1 MQRLIQPP
9 PELSPE
15 GTDTKWKTRKP
26 SQAQHITSE
35 LFFFS
40 LARLEQHQ
48 NQNKR
53 HQSDGPFT
61 VENLL
66 LTTYYLASF
75 QVPCCIMVSEE
86 TLYFLTPWQSSS
98 VAHL

>member
-26 SQAQHITSE
+26 STAHHIRIILLLDT
-35 LFFFS
+35 
-40 LARLEQHQ
+40 ARLEQHQ